1 MAGRGKKKIS
11 INFER
16 EWLVG
21 IYTRRS
27 FDDNEDFESNTIIN
41 QKSLIN
47 NYISKEDNMKI
58 IDYYVDDGYTG
69 TDFNRPAFQ
78 EMMNDIKEKRINTI
92 IVKDL
97 SRLGRNHLEVGR
109 YIEDIF
115 PTYNIRIIAIND
127 NVDSFKRPE
136 SIQDLIIPIKNLIN
150 ESYARDISKKVS
162 SAYRTMASEGK
173 YVAGTSPYGYTLD
186 KEDKHHLVIDEEE
199 SKIVK
204 EIFNMALNGEG
215 RIKIVKY
222 LNDNNIYCR
231 KELQRRKKYKLS
243 LDPIEEKT
251 KYRWSTSTI
260 GRMLTN
266 EVYIGNLTQL
276 RTKRESFKNHKVINV
291 DKEDWVRLEN
301 THEPIITKKDFDKV
315 QKKIKINSKYKIRD
329 KDRKYSIYNGLLK
342 CGDCGKAM
350 YKQEDLRSNRQ
361 LSNYFCSTYLYLSK
375 SSCTS
380 HKIKTED
387 LNNIVLEAIQLQ
399 IKLVIELERSLKKLF
414 LKNNKETVESQ
425 YKNNVRIAKI
435 KIENLNNKKLQIYE
449 DWKFEV
455 IDKKEYIIQTKMLED
470 EINKLEE
477 NIEIYSKTYRE
488 NIRRIKKNDSWI
500 DHYKRNRKIK
510 KLTRDVLLELI
521 DTIYITEDGNVD
533 IIFKYRNEY
542 NELLLYLEEGVEK
555 ECQNGKLVYI

>member
-115 PTYNIRIIAIND
+115 PIYNIRIIAIND

-291 DKEDWVRLEN
+291 DKEDWVRFEN

-315 QKKIKINSKYKIRD
+315 QKKIKINSKYTIRD

-350 YKQEDLRSNRQ
+350 YKQEDLRGNRQ

-510 KLTRDVLLELI
+510 KLTRDALLELI

-533 IIFKYRNEY
+533 IVFKYRNEY
-542 NELLLYLEEGVEK
+542 SELLLYLEEGVEK
-555 ECQNGKLVYI
+555 KCQNGKLVYI

>member
-115 PTYNIRIIAIND
+115 PIYNIRIIAIND

-291 DKEDWVRLEN
+291 DKEDWVRFEN

-455 IDKKEYIIQTKMLED
+455 IDKKEYIIQTKMLEN

>member
-1 MAGRGKKKIS
+1 M
-11 INFER
+11 
-16 EWLVG
+16 
-21 IYTRRS
+21 
-27 FDDNEDFESNTIIN
+27 
-41 QKSLIN
+41 
-47 NYISKEDNMKI
+47 
-58 IDYYVDDGYTG
+58 
-69 TDFNRPAFQ
+69 
-78 EMMNDIKEKRINTI
+78 
-92 IVKDL
+92 
-97 SRLGRNHLEVGR
+97 
-109 YIEDIF
+109 
-115 PTYNIRIIAIND
+115 
-127 NVDSFKRPE
+127 
-136 SIQDLIIPIKNLIN
+136 
-150 ESYARDISKKVS
+150 
-162 SAYRTMASEGK
+162 
-173 YVAGTSPYGYTLD
+173 
-186 KEDKHHLVIDEEE
+186 
-199 SKIVK
+199 
-204 EIFNMALNGEG
+204 
-215 RIKIVKY
+215 
-222 LNDNNIYCR
+222 
-231 KELQRRKKYKLS
+231 
-243 LDPIEEKT
+243 
-251 KYRWSTSTI
+251 
-260 GRMLTN
+260 
-266 EVYIGNLTQL
+266 
-276 RTKRESFKNHKVINV
+276 
-291 DKEDWVRLEN
+291 DKEDWVRFEN

>member
-291 DKEDWVRLEN
+291 DKEDWVRFEN

-399 IKLVIELERSLKKLF
+399 IKLVIELERSLKKSF

-455 IDKKEYIIQTKMLED
+455 IDKKEYIIQTKMLEN

>member
-291 DKEDWVRLEN
+291 DKEDWVRFEN

-387 LNNIVLEAIQLQ
+387 LNN
-399 IKLVIELERSLKKLF
+399 
-414 LKNNKETVESQ
+414 
-425 YKNNVRIAKI
+425 
-435 KIENLNNKKLQIYE
+435 KKLQIYE

-488 NIRRIKKNDSWI
+488 NIRRIKKNDLWI

>member
-1 MAGRGKKKIS
+1 MAGRGKKKIN

-47 NYISKEDNMKI
+47 NYISKESNMKI

-69 TDFNRPAFQ
+69 TDFNRLAFQ

-92 IVKDL
+92 IIKDL

-115 PTYNIRIIAIND
+115 PIYNIRIIAIND

-136 SIQDLIIPIKNLIN
+136 SIQYLIIPIKNLIN
-150 ESYARDISKKVS
+150 ESYARDISKKVL

-291 DKEDWVRLEN
+291 DKEDWVRFEN

-315 QKKIKINSKYKIRD
+315 QKKIKINSKYTIRD

-350 YKQEDLRSNRQ
+350 YKQEDLRGNRQ

-399 IKLVIELERSLKKLF
+399 IKLVIELEKSLKKIF

-425 YKNNVRIAKI
+425 YKNNVRISKI
-435 KIENLNNKKLQIYE
+435 KIENLNDKKLQIYE

-488 NIRRIKKNDSWI
+488 KIRRIKKNDSWI
-500 DHYKRNRKIK
+500 NHYKRNRKIK

-542 NELLLYLEEGVEK
+542 SELLLYLEEGVEK

>member
-115 PTYNIRIIAIND
+115 PIYNIRIIAIND

-291 DKEDWVRLEN
+291 DKEDWVRFEN

-488 NIRRIKKNDSWI
+488 NIRRIKKNDLWI

>member
-47 NYISKEDNMKI
+47 NYISKESNMKI

-115 PTYNIRIIAIND
+115 PIYNIRIIAIND

-276 RTKRESFKNHKVINV
+276 RTKRENFKNHKVINV
-291 DKEDWVRLEN
+291 DKEDWVRFEN

-315 QKKIKINSKYKIRD
+315 QKKIKINSKYTIRD

-350 YKQEDLRSNRQ
+350 YKQEDLRGNRQ

-455 IDKKEYIIQTKMLED
+455 IDKKEYIIQTKMFED

-500 DHYKRNRKIK
+500 EHYKRNRKIK

-542 NELLLYLEEGVEK
+542 SELLLYLEEGVEK

>member
-115 PTYNIRIIAIND
+115 PIYNIRIIAIND

-186 KEDKHHLVIDEEE
+186 KEDKHHLFIDEEE

-204 EIFNMALNGEG
+204 KIFNMALNGEG

-291 DKEDWVRLEN
+291 DKEDWVRFEN

-455 IDKKEYIIQTKMLED
+455 IDKKEYIIQTKMLEN

>member
-291 DKEDWVRLEN
+291 DKEDWVRFEN

-455 IDKKEYIIQTKMLED
+455 IDKKEYIIQTKMLEN

>member
-186 KEDKHHLVIDEEE
+186 KEDKHHLFIDEEE

-291 DKEDWVRLEN
+291 DKEDWVRFEN

>member
-115 PTYNIRIIAIND
+115 PIYNIRIIAIND

-186 KEDKHHLVIDEEE
+186 KEDKHHLFIDEEE

-291 DKEDWVRLEN
+291 DKEDWVRFEN

>member
-47 NYISKEDNMKI
+47 NYISKESNMKI

-115 PTYNIRIIAIND
+115 PIYNIRIIAIND

-291 DKEDWVRLEN
+291 DKEDWVRFEN

-315 QKKIKINSKYKIRD
+315 QKKIKINSKYTIRD

-350 YKQEDLRSNRQ
+350 YKQEDLRGNRQ

-542 NELLLYLEEGVEK
+542 SELLLYLEEGVEK

>member
-115 PTYNIRIIAIND
+115 PIYNIRIIAIND

-291 DKEDWVRLEN
+291 DKEDWVRFEN

>member
-291 DKEDWVRLEN
+291 DKEDWVRFEN

-414 LKNNKETVESQ
+414 LKNNKEKVESQ

-488 NIRRIKKNDSWI
+488 NIRRIKKNDLWI

>member
-115 PTYNIRIIAIND
+115 PIYNIRIIAIND

-204 EIFNMALNGEG
+204 EIFNLALNGEG

-291 DKEDWVRLEN
+291 DKEDWVRFEN

>member
-291 DKEDWVRLEN
+291 DKEDWVRFEN

>member
-47 NYISKEDNMKI
+47 NYISKESNMKI

-115 PTYNIRIIAIND
+115 PIYNIRIIAIND

-291 DKEDWVRLEN
+291 DKEDWVRFEN

-315 QKKIKINSKYKIRD
+315 QKKIKINSKYTIRD

-350 YKQEDLRSNRQ
+350 YKQEDLRGNRQ

-510 KLTRDVLLELI
+510 KLTRDALLELI

-533 IIFKYRNEY
+533 IVFKYRNEY
-542 NELLLYLEEGVEK
+542 SELLLYLEEGVEK
-555 ECQNGKLVYI
+555 KCQNGKLVYI

>member
-115 PTYNIRIIAIND
+115 PIYNIRIIAIND

-291 DKEDWVRLEN
+291 DKEDWVRFEN

-521 DTIYITEDGNVD
+521 DTI
-533 IIFKYRNEY
+533 
-542 NELLLYLEEGVEK
+542 
-555 ECQNGKLVYI
+555 

>member
-115 PTYNIRIIAIND
+115 PIYNIRIIAIND

-291 DKEDWVRLEN
+291 DKEDWVRFEN

-399 IKLVIELERSLKKLF
+399 IKLVIELERSLKKSF

-455 IDKKEYIIQTKMLED
+455 IDKKEYIIQTKMLEN

>member
-215 RIKIVKY
+215 RIKTVKY

-291 DKEDWVRLEN
+291 DKEDWVRFEN